1 MFVKVDYIRPSKF
14 KHRGNM
20 VKTLLMAV
28 AFLLAG
34 VALLSVGIWARKD
47 GKFPNIHVGKNPAM
61 RKRGI
66 GCVEAQDAQAQKP
79 SPLAVKERLINNS
92 DR

>member
-1 MFVKVDYIRPSKF
+1 MI
-14 KHRGNM
+14 
-20 VKTLLMAV
+20 KTLLLTV

-34 VALLSVGIWARKD
+34 VALLSVSIWVRKD

-66 GCVEAQDAQAQKP
+66 GCVEAQDAQAQRP
-79 SPLAVKERLINNS
+79 SPFAVSEKTINNS